1 MAPVKLNLTNSRN
14 FWRVAQAMM
23 MSQVKKMEMA
33 TTESEQ
39 VLSSP
44 ERFMYNLAVETWN
57 RREVTDMQS

>member
-1 MAPVKLNLTNSRN
+1 MG
-14 FWRVAQAMM
+14 
-23 MSQVKKMEMA
+23 SQVKKTEMA
-33 TTESEQ
+33 TTESESEQ